1 MGSENKKIYK
11 LSLIL
16 ILLVAAGIGGMVVK
30 KKKDKNKA
38 KRMLLDSELEKERQI
53 QSIEKQKEEDARKFP
68 SRFDSR
74 LKEIDDKRKK
84 EEKDLPDLPNIDS
97 DSKIQ
102 SQQEKIQEWYNQNC
116 DLDTKGKW
124 FSGLPCGW
132 GFGRYSVP
140 YVGNTGVST
149 TDVALGAGAG
159 AAGVGAAGAAA
170 ALVGA
175 TGGLALPVVA
185 AAGAGAGAVM
195 GAGASSYDQTFCCDK
210 PLEDLKKIM

>member
-1 MGSENKKIYK
+1 MGSENKDIYK
-11 LSLIL
+11 FSLIL

-38 KRMLLDSELEKERQI
+38 KQMLLDSELEKERKI

-84 EEKDLPDLPNIDS
+84 EEKDIPDLPNIDS

-102 SQQEKIQEWYNQNC
+102 SQQEKIQEWYNQHC

-132 GFGRYSVP
+132 GGKHSVP
-140 YVGNTGVST
+140 YFGNTGVSG
-149 TDVALGAGAG
+149 TDVVAGAG
-159 AAGVGAAGAAA
+159 VAGAGMGAATAGAAWA
-170 ALVGA
+170 
-175 TGGLALPVVA
+175 GGLVASGGMMLPVVA
-185 AAGAGAGAVM
+185 AAGAGALV
-195 GAGASSYDQTFCCDK
+195 GAGASAYDQTFCCDK